1 MTRIGR
7 ADPSPAIATHPVMSE
22 VDTPQ
27 SEFAVEL
34 PLFSGPFRL
43 LASLILDQKI
53 DVCDVPVARVT
64 DAFVND
70 GLEALSRWTLEETT
84 WFVAMCASLLELK
97 VGRLLPRPAP
107 DTEEDLIEGVSPDLL
122 YARSLE
128 LAAFRR
134 VAGAFEQMIADTALM
149 VPRTAGPPAE
159 LAHLYPDVMEKVTP
173 QVLHHAATSLF
184 APRRDL
190 DLSHVTPLR
199 ASLAAAVTEMRARLE
214 RHGEVRFS
222 ELVEDRSER
231 IDIVIRFLA
240 LLELHREG
248 RVDMSQAERFGD
260 IRIRW
265 EAEQVAGEN
274 GRGA

>member
-1 MTRIGR
+1 
-7 ADPSPAIATHPVMSE
+7 MSD

-70 GLEALSRWTLEETT
+70 GLEALARWTLEETT

-107 DTEEDLIEGVSPDLL
+107 DTEEDLVDGISPDLL

-134 VAGAFEQMIADTALM
+134 VAEALERMIADAALM
-149 VPRTAGPPAE
+149 APRTAGPPPE

-173 QVLHHAATSLF
+173 DALHHMAAALF
-184 APRRDL
+184 APRSDL
-190 DLSHVTPLR
+190 DLSHVTPIR
-199 ASLAAAVTEMRARLE
+199 ASLADALTEMRVRLQ

-248 RVDMSQAERFGD
+248 RVHVSQAERFGD

-265 EAEQVAGEN
+265 EADQPTAEN
-274 GRGA
+274 GRGT